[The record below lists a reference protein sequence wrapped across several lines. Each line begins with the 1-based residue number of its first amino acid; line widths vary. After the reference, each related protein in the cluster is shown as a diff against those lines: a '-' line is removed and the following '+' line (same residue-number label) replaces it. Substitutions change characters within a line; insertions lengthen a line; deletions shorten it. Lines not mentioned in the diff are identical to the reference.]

1 MRWAGGASC
10 WAVMAAAGSGNES
23 LQDVERGDQSKK
35 RNAVNVK
42 D

>member
-1 MRWAGGASC
+1 
-10 WAVMAAAGSGNES
+10 MAAAGSGNES
-23 LQDVERGDQSKK
+23 LQDVERGGDQSKK